1 MKLLIVFLIVTN
13 EYAKHSR
20 ITAIGAL
27 CDKGTGGS

>member
-1 MKLLIVFLIVTN
+1 MKLLIVFLTITN

-27 CDKGTGGS
+27 YDKGTGSS